1 MFDLQGT
8 LLFTKLSITTTN
20 KALARILGIR
30 ISIQSEPEDDLDY
43 IDNKD
48 NNINY
53 NIKWFTVQQYIS
65 N

>member
-20 KALARILGIR
+20 KALARIIGIH
-30 ISIQSEPEDDLDY
+30 ISIQSEILDDLAY
-43 IDNKD
+43 IDSKD

-53 NIKWFTVQQYIS
+53 TVKWFTL
-65 N
+65 